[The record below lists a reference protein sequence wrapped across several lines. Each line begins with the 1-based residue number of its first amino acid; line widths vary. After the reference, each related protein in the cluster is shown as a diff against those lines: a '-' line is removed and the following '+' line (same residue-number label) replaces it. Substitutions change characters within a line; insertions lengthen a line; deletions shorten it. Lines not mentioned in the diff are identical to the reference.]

1 MDNEV
6 RTQDASVAPIV
17 ENNISKERMIPQ
29 SEVDKLVYGVK
40 RESYEK
46 GQREAQAAEE
56 ARRAQMVAPMQAGMP
71 QAQSMGG
78 MPQLS
83 QEQVRQM
90 IADEA
95 QKRAREEHAMRFAN
109 DFVGKL
115 EAGKSKYDSQDFD
128 KTMQD
133 LNLQSIPHVL
143 ELTGGVDNAADVMYH
158 LGKNPTKLG
167 SLVTLAYVNPK
178 LAQVEMHKLSESLR
192 TNESASHVP
201 SINEPLSQIKRS
213 TVGAD
218 TGKRTVAD
226 LRKDPRFRR

>member
-1 MDNEV
+1 MDELK
-6 RTQDASVAPIV
+6 TQDASVVPVV
-17 ENNISKERMIPQ
+17 ENKSTERMIPQ

-46 GQREAQAAEE
+46 GHREAQAAEE
-56 ARRAQMVAPMQAGMP
+56 ARRAQMAAP

-83 QEQVRQM
+83 QEQIRNM
-90 IADEA
+90 IAEEA
-95 QKRAREEHAMRFAN
+95 QKRAREEHALRFAN

-115 EAGKSKYDSQDFD
+115 EAGKTKYDANDFD

-192 TNESASHVP
+192 TNESASNVP
-201 SINEPLSQIKRS
+201 SIKEPLTQIKRS